1 MNQERNEIFENAPIP
16 KAVLTLALPT
26 ILGMLVSVAYNLADT
41 FFVGQ
46 LNDPYQVAAVT
57 ITMPIFLFLMAFG
70 SIFGIGGGAFISRL
84 LGIKD
89 YENAKKASSFAFYS
103 AIITGIFCTIAAI
116 VFIQGLLK
124 ISGASDNT
132 YAFAKEYLIVIA
144 LGAPLIILGFSLGQ
158 IIRAEGAAKEANV
171 WNDVGFTVINII
183 LDPILILWAGW
194 GVKGAAVATVFA
206 NLVSGYIL
214 SSVF

>member
-1 MNQERNEIFENAPIP
+1 
-16 KAVLTLALPT
+16 
-26 ILGMLVSVAYNLADT
+26 MLVSVAYNLADT

-103 AIITGIFCTIAAI
+103 AIITGIFYTGSFENIWGKR
-116 VFIQGLLK
+116 Q
-124 ISGASDNT
+124 
-132 YAFAKEYLIVIA
+132 YLR
-144 LGAPLIILGFSLGQ
+144 FC
-158 IIRAEGAAKEANV
+158 
-171 WNDVGFTVINII
+171 
-183 LDPILILWAGW
+183 
-194 GVKGAAVATVFA
+194 
-206 NLVSGYIL
+206 
-214 SSVF
+214 